1 MISVILP
8 AYNRKG
14 TILRAVQ
21 SVLGQTY
28 SDIELVV
35 VDDGS
40 TDGTGDVVTSIKDPR
55 IKFLR
60 TEANQGACAARNL
73 GVAAAQ
79 GEWVAFQDSD
89 DMWYSNKLEMQ
100 LLAASKQDVDIVFSA
115 MRLVQKNGK
124 PAGVVPEPSFP
135 TGICTYEKL
144 LERSRASTQAIMGRR
159 DCFLSEPFDEAMPRM
174 QDWDIIL
181 RLTRKYKIC
190 YTGEVLVD
198 TYLQADSLTMQPE
211 KGLEAYRRIYEKNK
225 SAIEGNPGIKAAHVA
240 LEGYLLVLSGK
251 NAARFF
257 WKNLSIR
264 FGLKQNTNFA
274 IKAILAVLGV
284 LPKLVPPPGG
294 WRDYRRNNGLN

>member
-8 AYNRKG
+8 AYNREG

-28 SDIELVV
+28 SDIELIV

-40 TDGTGDVVTSIKDPR
+40 TDGTGDIVTSIQDPR
-55 IKFLR
+55 MKLLR
-60 TEANQGACAARNL
+60 TVTNQGACAARNL
-73 GVAAAQ
+73 GVAAAR
-79 GEWVAFQDSD
+79 GDWVAFQDSD
-89 DMWYSNKLEMQ
+89 DAWYPGKLERQ
-100 LLAASKQDVDIVFSA
+100 LQAASTWGADVVFSA
-115 MRLVQKNGK
+115 MRLVQENGK

-135 TGICTYEKL
+135 PGICTYEKF
-144 LERSRASTQAIMGRR
+144 LERSRASTQTIMGRR

-181 RLTRKYKIC
+181 RLARRYKIC
-190 YTGEVLVD
+190 YAGEVLVD
-198 TYLQADSLTMQPE
+198 TYLQSDSLTMQTE
-211 KGLEAYRRIYEKNK
+211 KGLEAYRRIYAKNK
-225 SAIEGNPGIKAAHVA
+225 SAIEGNPGIKAAHIA
-240 LEGYLLVLSGK
+240 LEGYLLTLSGK